1 MWFRRKKEI
10 IHFSGRRQTKMGI
23 LSAIMGIVVILGFLI
38 ICILSGLSDG
48 KGGLLL
54 GMIGLT
60 LLILSVTGLVVSYK
74 AFKKK
79 DIFYGFPIA
88 GAVINGFMLIVLFTL
103 YLLGM

>member
-10 IHFSGRRQTKMGI
+10 IHFSGRRQTKMG
-23 LSAIMGIVVILGFLI
+23 
-38 ICILSGLSDG
+38 ILSGLSDG